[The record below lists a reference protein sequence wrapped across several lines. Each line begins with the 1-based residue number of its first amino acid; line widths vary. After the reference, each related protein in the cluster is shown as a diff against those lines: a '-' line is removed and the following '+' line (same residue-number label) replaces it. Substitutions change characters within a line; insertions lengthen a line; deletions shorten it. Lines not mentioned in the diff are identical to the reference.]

1 MARKERGINK
11 MFEYNNTVSY
21 DELYHYGVLGMKWG
35 VRRARK
41 NGASYVY
48 KSHGQKK
55 YEKKIDQIK
64 SSNKKNKKENKKE
77 KLAKAK
83 TKLSIYKQRDKNRQ
97 SYASKTNLGKAVV
110 KQILMGP
117 IGSGSYSRYRSSG
130 NSRVMAF
137 LKSNVISSLL
147 SSPVT
152 VPLSRHREM
161 KTAKK
166 QLGIKKK

>member
-1 MARKERGINK
+1 MW
-11 MFEYNNTVSY
+11 EYNQISKS
-21 DELYHYGVLGMKWG
+21 DELYHYGVIGMKWG
-35 VRRARK
+35 VKRARK

-64 SSNKKNKKENKKE
+64 SSNKKNKKE

-130 NSRVMAF
+130 NNRVMAF

>member
-1 MARKERGINK
+1 MW
-11 MFEYNNTVSY
+11 EYNQISNS
-21 DELYHYGVLGMKWG
+21 DEIYHYGVLGMKWG

-64 SSNKKNKKENKKE
+64 SSNKKNKKE

-130 NSRVMAF
+130 NNRVMAF

>member
-1 MARKERGINK
+1 MWQ
-11 MFEYNNTVSY
+11 YNETVSS

-35 VRRARK
+35 VKRARK

-64 SSNKKNKKENKKE
+64 SSNKKNKKE

-130 NSRVMAF
+130 NKRVMAF

-166 QLGIKKK
+166 QLRIKKK

>member
-1 MARKERGINK
+1 MWQ
-11 MFEYNNTVSY
+11 YNETVSS

-35 VRRARK
+35 VKRARK

-55 YEKKIDQIK
+55 YEKKINQIK
-64 SSNKKNKKENKKE
+64 SSNKKNKKE

-97 SYASKTNLGKAVV
+97 SYASETNLGKAVV

-130 NSRVMAF
+130 NDKVMAF
-137 LKSNVISSLL
+137 LKSIAISSLL
-147 SSPVT
+147 TSPVT

>member
-1 MARKERGINK
+1 MW
-11 MFEYNNTVSY
+11 EYNQISNS

-41 NGASYVY
+41 NGASYAY

-64 SSNKKNKKENKKE
+64 SSNKKNKKE

-130 NSRVMAF
+130 NNRVMAF

>member
-1 MARKERGINK
+1 MC
-11 MFEYNNTVSY
+11 EYKQISNS

-64 SSNKKNKKENKKE
+64 SSNKKNKKE

-130 NSRVMAF
+130 NNRVMAF
-137 LKSNVISSLL
+137 LKSNAISSLL

>member
-1 MARKERGINK
+1 MW
-11 MFEYNNTVSY
+11 EYNQISNS

-64 SSNKKNKKENKKE
+64 SSNKKNKKE

-130 NSRVMAF
+130 NNRVMAF

-147 SSPVT
+147 SSPVI

>member
-1 MARKERGINK
+1 MKSWYTIIDMLALFILAIMLNTTYHRMNIYEQ
-11 MFEYNNTVSY
+11 EYN
-21 DELYHYGVLGMKWG
+21 EQ
-35 VRRARK
+35 R
-41 NGASYVY
+41 
-48 KSHGQKK
+48 
-55 YEKKIDQIK
+55 
-64 SSNKKNKKENKKE
+64 
-77 KLAKAK
+77 LAKAK
-83 TKLSIYKQRDKNRQ
+83 TKLSIYKQRDKNRE
-97 SYASKTNLGKAVV
+97 SYASKTNLGKSVV

>member
-1 MARKERGINK
+1 ML
-11 MFEYNNTVSY
+11 EYNNTVSG

-41 NGASYVY
+41 NGTSYVY

-64 SSNKKNKKENKKE
+64 SSNKKNKKE

-97 SYASKTNLGKAVV
+97 SYASKTNLGKSVV

-130 NSRVMAF
+130 NNRVKAF
-137 LKSNVISSLL
+137 LKSNIISSLL

>member
-1 MARKERGINK
+1 MW
-11 MFEYNNTVSY
+11 EYNQISNS

-64 SSNKKNKKENKKE
+64 SSNKKNKKE

-130 NSRVMAF
+130 NNRVMAF
-137 LKSNVISSLL
+137 LKSNIISSLL
-147 SSPVT
+147 TSPVT

>member
-1 MARKERGINK
+1 MW
-11 MFEYNNTVSY
+11 EYNQISNS

-35 VRRARK
+35 IRRARK

-64 SSNKKNKKENKKE
+64 SSNKKNKKE

-130 NSRVMAF
+130 NNRVMAF

-161 KTAKK
+161 KTAKNN
-166 QLGIKKK
+166 

>member
-1 MARKERGINK
+1 MW
-11 MFEYNNTVSY
+11 EYNQISNS

-35 VRRARK
+35 VSRARK

-64 SSNKKNKKENKKE
+64 SSNKKNKKE

-130 NSRVMAF
+130 NNRVMAF

-147 SSPVT
+147 SSPIT
-152 VPLSRHREM
+152 VPLSRHRGM

>member
-1 MARKERGINK
+1 MYTN
-11 MFEYNNTVSY
+11 
-21 DELYHYGVLGMKWG
+21 
-35 VRRARK
+35 
-41 NGASYVY
+41 
-48 KSHGQKK
+48 
-55 YEKKIDQIK
+55 
-64 SSNKKNKKENKKE
+64 
-77 KLAKAK
+77 
-83 TKLSIYKQRDKNRQ
+83 YKQRDKNRQ

-110 KQILMGP
+110 KQILMGL

-130 NSRVMAF
+130 NNRVMAF

>member
-1 MARKERGINK
+1 MW
-11 MFEYNNTVSY
+11 EYNQISNS

-41 NGASYVY
+41 NGSSYVY

-64 SSNKKNKKENKKE
+64 SSNKKNKKE

-130 NSRVMAF
+130 NNRVMAF

>member
-1 MARKERGINK
+1 MW
-11 MFEYNNTVSY
+11 EYNQISNS

-64 SSNKKNKKENKKE
+64 SSNKKNKKE

-130 NSRVMAF
+130 NNRVMAF

-147 SSPVT
+147 SSPVA

>member
-1 MARKERGINK
+1 MW
-11 MFEYNNTVSY
+11 EYNQISNS

-64 SSNKKNKKENKKE
+64 SSNKKNKKE

-130 NSRVMAF
+130 NNRVMAF

>member
-1 MARKERGINK
+1 MW
-11 MFEYNNTVSY
+11 EYNQISNS

-35 VRRARK
+35 VRGARK

-64 SSNKKNKKENKKE
+64 SSNKKNKKE

-130 NSRVMAF
+130 NNRVMAF

>member
-1 MARKERGINK
+1 MW
-11 MFEYNNTVSY
+11 EYNQISNSN
-21 DELYHYGVLGMKWG
+21 ELYHYGVLGMKWG

-48 KSHGQKK
+48 KAHGQKK

-64 SSNKKNKKENKKE
+64 SSNKKNKKE

-130 NSRVMAF
+130 NNRVMAF

>member
-1 MARKERGINK
+1 MW
-11 MFEYNNTVSY
+11 EYNQISNS

-64 SSNKKNKKENKKE
+64 SSNKKNKKE

-130 NSRVMAF
+130 NNRVMSF

>member
-1 MARKERGINK
+1 MW
-11 MFEYNNTVSY
+11 EYNQIPSS

-64 SSNKKNKKENKKE
+64 SSNKKNKKE

-130 NSRVMAF
+130 NNRVMAF

-147 SSPVT
+147 SSPIT
-152 VPLSRHREM
+152 VPLSKHREM

>member
-1 MARKERGINK
+1 MW
-11 MFEYNNTVSY
+11 EYNQISNS

-64 SSNKKNKKENKKE
+64 SSNKKNKKE

-130 NSRVMAF
+130 NNRVMAF

-152 VPLSRHREM
+152 APLSRHREM

-166 QLGIKKK
+166 QLGLKKK